1 MYGFT
6 EVCYILPDQLALA
19 TPFWNLLPAH
29 RLPNGKTSCLELPR
43 ASVFLPRFGRH
54 LPVTIPVQAPASRA
68 QKDLAPMDMPVPV
81 IPAARF
87 KDHISHTHA
96 RCSQHL
102 QIAGSIK
109 ILTKRVDPSNLKYG
123 SRP

>member
-1 MYGFT
+1 
-6 EVCYILPDQLALA
+6 
-19 TPFWNLLPAH
+19 
-29 RLPNGKTSCLELPR
+29 
-43 ASVFLPRFGRH
+43 
-54 LPVTIPVQAPASRA
+54 
-68 QKDLAPMDMPVPV
+68 MDMPVPV

-109 ILTKRVDPSNLKYG
+109 ILTKRVDPPISNTEAGPNALFI
-123 SRP
+123 SSLFNIHTSNRNS

>member
-54 LPVTIPVQAPASRA
+54 LPVTIPVQVFPIPDNSPG
-68 QKDLAPMDMPVPV
+68 LPVHKRIWP
-81 IPAARF
+81 PW
-87 KDHISHTHA
+87 TC
-96 RCSQHL
+96 RCQ
-102 QIAGSIK
+102 
-109 ILTKRVDPSNLKYG
+109 
-123 SRP
+123 